1 MTKYYR
7 MFTHSSKSC
16 KGVTDM
22 PDITIALTTLISV
35 VSVSAAVFF
44 GVKSKKRADD
54 SEVEARTEKLTRL
67 EEKIDAL
74 SNNFEKFAEEIKKE
88 IRDMR
93 KNYDDIKTEQ
103 VKLQT
108 EMKHILQRL
117 DKLEGA

>member
-1 MTKYYR
+1 
-7 MFTHSSKSC
+7 
-16 KGVTDM
+16 M
-22 PDITIALTTLISV
+22 PDITITLATLISV
-35 VSVSAAVFF
+35 VSVSFAVYF
-44 GVKSKKRADD
+44 GIKSKKRADD
-54 SEVEARTEKLTRL
+54 SEVETRTEKLTRL

-74 SNNFEKFAEEIKKE
+74 SQNFEKFADEIKKE

-93 KNYDDIKTEQ
+93 KNYDEIKTEQ

>member
-1 MTKYYR
+1 
-7 MFTHSSKSC
+7 
-16 KGVTDM
+16 M

-117 DKLEGA
+117 ERN